1 MIRNIHNALIKTWT
15 KHGVKSMYYESE
27 RERKREIEKSS
38 KEIQQQQKW
47 LEPQF
52 LFTMLNSKG
61 E

>member
-38 KEIQQQQKW
+38 KEIQQQK
-47 LEPQF
+47 
-52 LFTMLNSKG
+52 ND
-61 E
+61 